1 MADTTLP
8 PALQP
13 ANPLDLIAARSNW
26 NGLRVF
32 SWIVM
37 TFLATAIGW
46 SFFAELDQVSVAMGE
61 VKPQS
66 KLKVI
71 QHLEGGLIQRLYVQE
86 GDVVKEGAPLVQL
99 ELALTSINRDEILV
113 RLDSLAL
120 QRARL
125 QSEALGKPLV
135 FPEAEAKRRPDLVRS
150 EREAFEARTREATSV
165 GSSLGEQT
173 RQRELAVAEY
183 EAARRAKRADLALSR
198 ERLDIS
204 EKLLKDSLTPRVE
217 HLRLQSEVERLDGEL
232 MTLDQSIPRAAAAV
246 AEARE
251 RAREEKLK
259 FQRRAYDELQT
270 VELNYARTTE
280 LLSEATDQRK
290 RTLIASPIDG
300 VVKNMR
306 FTTLG
311 GVVKAGEPIMEI
323 VPTDDQLV
331 IEAKLNPTD
340 RGYVAVGQSAQ
351 VKIST
356 YDFVRYGGL
365 EGKVILIAADS
376 NADPKGEPYFRVI
389 VETDKSYLG
398 DDPKTLLITPG
409 MQATVDI
416 HTGKRSVAFYLIKPV
431 LKLRNEAF
439 RER

>member
-1 MADTTLP
+1 MADTTL
-8 PALQP
+8 QP
-13 ANPLDLIAARSNW
+13 ARLPTNPLDRIAARSNW
-26 NGLRVF
+26 SGVRII

-37 TFLATAIGW
+37 AFLASLVSW
-46 SFFAELDQVSVAMGE
+46 SFFAELEQVSVATGE

-99 ELALTSINRDEILV
+99 ELALSGINRDEILV

-135 FPEAEAKRRPDLVRS
+135 FPEVEAKRRPDLVRS
-150 EREAFEARTREATSV
+150 EREAFDARNRETTSTI
-165 GSSLGEQT
+165 SSLNEQV

-183 EAARRAKRADLALSR
+183 EAARKAKRADLALSR
-198 ERLDIS
+198 ERLEIS
-204 EKLLKDSLTPRVE
+204 EKLLKDALTPRVE

-232 MTLDQSIPRAAAAV
+232 ATLEQSIPRANAAV

-251 RAREEKLK
+251 KAREEKLK
-259 FQRRAYDELQT
+259 FQRRAYDELQQ
-270 VELNYARTTE
+270 VELNYARTSE
-280 LLSEATDQRK
+280 QLSEATDQKK
-290 RTLIASPIDG
+290 RTLITSPIDG

-340 RGYVAVGQSAQ
+340 RGYVAVGQSAR

-356 YDFVRYGGL
+356 YDFVRYGAL
-365 EGKVILIAADS
+365 EGKVTQIAADS
-376 NADPKGEPYFRVI
+376 NADQKGETYFRVI
-389 VETDKSYLG
+389 VETEKSYLG
-398 DDPKTLLITPG
+398 DDPTTLLITPG

-416 HTGKRSVAFYLIKPV
+416 HTGKRSVAFYLMKPV
-431 LKLRNEAF
+431 LKLKNEAF

>member
-8 PALQP
+8 A
-13 ANPLDLIAARSNW
+13 ASPLDRIAARSSW
-26 NGLRVF
+26 SGIRILA
-32 SWIVM
+32 WIVM
-37 TFLATAIGW
+37 AFLATAVGW
-46 SFFAELDQVSVAMGE
+46 SFFAQLEQVSVATGE

-66 KLKVI
+66 KIKTI

-99 ELALTSINRDEILV
+99 ELAITSINKDELQV
-113 RLDSLAL
+113 RIDALKL

-125 QSEALGKPLV
+125 QAEAFSTPLQ
-135 FPEAEAKRRPDLVRS
+135 FPEAEAKRRPELVRT
-150 EREAFEARTREATSV
+150 ERETYDAHTREINSV
-165 GSSLGEQT
+165 IGGLADQV
-173 RQRELAVAEY
+173 RQRELAVAEL
-183 EAARRAKRADLALSR
+183 ESNRKSKRADQALTK

-204 EKLLKDSLTPRVE
+204 AKLLKDNLTPRVE
-217 HLRLQSEVERLDGEL
+217 HLRLQSEAERLDGEL
-232 MTLDQSIPRAAAAV
+232 MALEQSIPRASAALS
-246 AEARE
+246 ETRE
-251 RAREEKLK
+251 KAREERAK
-259 FQRRAYDELQT
+259 FQRRAQDELQQ
-270 VELNYARTTE
+270 VEVNYARTVE
-280 LLSEATDQRK
+280 LLNEATDQRK
-290 RTLIASPIDG
+290 RTLITSPIDG

-331 IEAKLNPTD
+331 IEAKLNPID
-340 RGYVAVGQSAQ
+340 RGYVAVGQSAR

-356 YDFVRYGGL
+356 YDFVRYGAL
-365 EGKVILIAADS
+365 EGKVTQIAADS
-376 NADPKGEPYFRVI
+376 NVDQKGEASFRVI

-398 DDPKTLLITPG
+398 DDPTTLLITPG

-416 HTGKRSVAFYLIKPV
+416 HTGKRSVAFYLMKPV
-431 LKLRNEAF
+431 LKLKNEAF